1 MYVPL
6 PTTKNIM
13 AHNYILFLLHLFIVL
28 GSLLIGMRMR
38 GIGLGVMS
46 AVGLLILSFLGVEP
60 KEPSFK
66 VMQIMISALTA
77 AAALEAAGTLDLLA
91 HWASKTL
98 RHHPR
103 YLVWLSP
110 LITYLLVFCIG
121 TSHIIYPLLPVIATI
136 AQQSG
141 IRPEKP
147 LVASVI
153 ASQQALMASPL
164 SAATTIMLSHL
175 QAQDATLTYFFLLR
189 LFIPATLLG
198 TLAATWATTWGK
210 KDLSYCL
217 LPSQKTAKKS
227 DFKAQPHA
235 VTALVIFLI
244 GVVGFIIANQL
255 HFTPSPASHLMSM
268 SMLTVTACIAGLIG
282 TEKMRHTQIFSI
294 GLQALVT
301 ILGVTWL
308 ARSFLFHHKSLLS
321 HWAETYLHHPWQW
334 GCLLFVITIISNSQ
348 GTTLETMIP
357 WALKSL
363 TPIAL
368 LLVLP
373 AANSFYVLPSYPT
386 IVAAIALD
394 KTKSTR
400 IGRFVINHS
409 FILPGIVGTLT
420 TCLAMQALAK
430 IFL

>member
-1 MYVPL
+1 MYL
-6 PTTKNIM
+6 CARQKTIM
-13 AHNYILFLLHLFIVL
+13 AHHYTLFLLHLSIVL
-28 GSLLIGMRMR
+28 GSILLGMRMR

-46 AVGLLILSFLGVEP
+46 ALGLLILFFLGVAP
-60 KEPSFK
+60 QEPSFK

-98 RHHPR
+98 HHHPR

-121 TSHIIYPLLPVIATI
+121 TSHIIYPLLPVIAAI

-164 SAATTIMLSHL
+164 SAATTITLSHL
-175 QAQDATLTYFFLLR
+175 QVHDTTLTYFFLLR

-210 KDLSYCL
+210 KDLYYCL
-217 LPSQKTAKKS
+217 LTPQKSKKS

-235 VTALVIFLI
+235 VTSLVIFLI

-255 HFTPSPASHLMSM
+255 HTTSSPAHLMSM
-268 SMLTVTACIAGLIG
+268 TMLSVAACIAGLIG
-282 TEKMRHTQIFSI
+282 TEKMRHTQIFTI

-308 ARSFLFHHKSLLS
+308 ARSFLTHHESLLS
-321 HWAETYLHHPWQW
+321 HWAKTYFHHPWQW

-357 WALKSL
+357 WALTSL

-386 IVAAIALD
+386 ILAAVALD

-430 IFL
+430 ICL

>member
-1 MYVPL
+1 MYLCPL
-6 PTTKNIM
+6 QKRTM
-13 AHNYILFLLHLFIVL
+13 HHYILFLLHLSIVL
-28 GSLLIGMRMR
+28 GSILLGMRMR
-38 GIGLGVMS
+38 GIGLGVVS
-46 AVGLLILSFLGVEP
+46 TLGLLILSFLGVAP
-60 KEPSFK
+60 QEPSFK

-98 RHHPR
+98 RHNPR
-103 YLVWLSP
+103 YLLWLSP
-110 LITYLLVFCIG
+110 LITYLLVCCIG
-121 TSHIIYPLLPVIATI
+121 TSHIIYPLLPVIAAI
-136 AQQSG
+136 AQQTG

-153 ASQQALMASPL
+153 ASQQALIASPL
-164 SAATTIMLSHL
+164 SAATTITLSHL
-175 QAQDATLTYFFLLR
+175 QAQDTTLTYFFLLR

-217 LPSQKTAKKS
+217 LPDQTTTKS
-227 DFKAQPHA
+227 DFKPQPYA
-235 VTALVIFLI
+235 VTSLLIFVI
-244 GVVGFIIANQL
+244 GVVGFIIANHLQAIP
-255 HFTPSPASHLMSM
+255 FASPAHLMSM
-268 SMLTVTACIAGLIG
+268 TMLSVAACIAGLIG
-282 TEKMRHTQIFSI
+282 TKKMRHTQLFTI
-294 GLQALVT
+294 GLQALIT

-308 ARSFLFHHKSLLS
+308 ARSFLAHHKSLLS
-321 HWAETYLHHPWQW
+321 DWAKTYLHHPWQW

-357 WALKSL
+357 WALTSL
-363 TPIAL
+363 TPSTL

-386 IVAAIALD
+386 IVAAVALD

-409 FILPGIVGTLT
+409 FILPGIIGTLT

-430 IFL
+430 ICL